1 MDDSFV
7 DLRYRGEAGNGN
19 DSFWPSFTDIM
30 MVVVMIFMLASTFL
44 MVRNWDL
51 VRELRATIEAERE
64 AEALARSMTETSA
77 TLEERLAHA
86 QHEISELRMQ
96 LMRANELNQSLQ
108 TQLGDTGQ
116 RLQTAESERDRLAT
130 DLKQARREVQ
140 LADDRH
146 RQLSDAYATLEQRLL
161 ETLAEVEQLEQA
173 REAHSEEMAE
183 LRQKFSV
190 SEQQFAMLQGDY
202 DDLEVK
208 YNKLIKP
215 ARSAKGKHVVSVRYW
230 KEGKYYQIRVK
241 DMDEE
246 GYQTVSRKQ
255 LHQRLTELKD
265 KYGGKLYVKVIIPD
279 DSGLSYSE
287 AWGFTFNI
295 LKQYDYYHQDQ
306 PGGSGQE

>member
-1 MDDSFV
+1 
-7 DLRYRGEAGNGN
+7 
-19 DSFWPSFTDIM
+19 
-30 MVVVMIFMLASTFL
+30 
-44 MVRNWDL
+44 
-51 VRELRATIEAERE
+51 
-64 AEALARSMTETSA
+64 MTETSA

-208 YNKLIKP
+208 YHKLIKP

-241 DMDEE
+241 DKDEE

>member
-1 MDDSFV
+1 VDDSFV